1 MPNFERIFA
10 VRKAS
15 FIMALPNLNTRSTTR
30 KKTSSVDVSAMM
42 YGKIPPQARELEE
55 AILGGILLEKSAF
68 DTVTEILK
76 PECFYVE
83 AHQMIFQSM
92 QSLQQKNMPIDMLTV
107 VEELKMREYLDQVG
121 GAFYISKLTNV
132 VVSTANIE
140 AHSKIVLQK
149 FIQRELIRISG
160 EIISNSYEDSTDVF
174 DLLDESETKMFNI
187 TNNYLKKNF
196 VDIGNALA
204 ESITRIDELRTK
216 KDEISGVPSGFAL
229 LDRITFGWQPT
240 DLIILA
246 ARPSVGKTAF
256 ALNLARNAALHPTKP
271 QGVGFFSLEMSA
283 SQLVQR

>member
-30 KKTSSVDVSAMM
+30 KKTTSVDVSAMM

-121 GAFYISKLTNV
+121 GAY
-132 VVSTANIE
+132 
-140 AHSKIVLQK
+140 
-149 FIQRELIRISG
+149 
-160 EIISNSYEDSTDVF
+160 
-174 DLLDESETKMFNI
+174 
-187 TNNYLKKNF
+187 
-196 VDIGNALA
+196 
-204 ESITRIDELRTK
+204 
-216 KDEISGVPSGFAL
+216 
-229 LDRITFGWQPT
+229 
-240 DLIILA
+240 
-246 ARPSVGKTAF
+246 
-256 ALNLARNAALHPTKP
+256 
-271 QGVGFFSLEMSA
+271 
-283 SQLVQR
+283 

>member
-1 MPNFERIFA
+1 MPIFERIFA

-15 FIMALPNLNTRSTTR
+15 IFMALPNLNTRSTTR

-121 GAFYISKLTNV
+121 GAYYICATY
-132 VVSTANIE
+132 
-140 AHSKIVLQK
+140 
-149 FIQRELIRISG
+149 LI
-160 EIISNSYEDSTDVF
+160 
-174 DLLDESETKMFNI
+174 
-187 TNNYLKKNF
+187 
-196 VDIGNALA
+196 
-204 ESITRIDELRTK
+204 
-216 KDEISGVPSGFAL
+216 
-229 LDRITFGWQPT
+229 
-240 DLIILA
+240 
-246 ARPSVGKTAF
+246 
-256 ALNLARNAALHPTKP
+256 
-271 QGVGFFSLEMSA
+271 
-283 SQLVQR
+283 